1 MLLTARKSAGS
12 VLRAGRSREKELRG
26 NKRNRLVTKMTG
38 KLKSDKGITL
48 IEILTTAV
56 IIGIVAAMAVP
67 RFQIAFDRMKFRSAD
82 REIFSTLR
90 VARSK
95 AITDKEPYGVYFDGT
110 AKTFTLFKDKTNPGT
125 HVYESGDSV
134 VTVDTLPSEFAYL
147 GTDVSGNV
155 IFFERNGSAYFV
167 GQGNIVTV
175 ACTESVVAVNNHNVL
190 ASTGRVHSS
199 SAIY

>member
-1 MLLTARKSAGS
+1 M
-12 VLRAGRSREKELRG
+12 ENELRDI
-26 NKRNRLVTKMTG
+26 NRNRLVRKMTG

-48 IEILTTAV
+48 LEILTTAV

-67 RFQIAFDRMKFRSAD
+67 RFQVAFERMKFRSAD

-95 AITDKEPYGVYFDGT
+95 AITDKEPYGVYFDGA
-110 AKTFTLFKDKTNPGT
+110 AKTFTLFKDKMNPGT

-134 VTVDTLPSEFAYL
+134 VTVDTLPHEFVYL
-147 GTDVSGNV
+147 GTDVTNDV
-155 IFFERNGSAYFV
+155 IFFERNGSAFFV

-175 ACTESVVAVNNHNVL
+175 ASTESVVAVNNHNIL

-199 SAIY
+199 SSIY